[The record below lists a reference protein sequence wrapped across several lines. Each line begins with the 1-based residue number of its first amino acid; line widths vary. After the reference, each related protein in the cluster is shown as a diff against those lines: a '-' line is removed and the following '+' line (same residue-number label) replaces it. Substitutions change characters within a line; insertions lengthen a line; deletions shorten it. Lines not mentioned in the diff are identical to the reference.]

1 MLMPFVS
8 SILPNCVER
17 DRNLSYPHR
26 QRPELCPWVR
36 TLQSPSDAGTVKV
49 NDSRAPDAGAEPA
62 RSSPEQLADKVFG
75 NRSRHGTILRALC
88 RIAKKRFF
96 AEQSLISDDYQT
108 LLRIVVPRAAR
119 HTTCRRM
126 PIDYVPA
133 SAFRPCLCRP
143 ISVRERC
150 KSRKTVRRV
159 RLRIRG
165 TIMRSCPECVKLA
178 FRGCL

>member
-1 MLMPFVS
+1 MSLGPHLAVA
-8 SILPNCVER
+8 ER
-17 DRNLSYPHR
+17 CGYGEG
-26 QRPELCPWVR
+26 QRL
-36 TLQSPSDAGTVKV
+36 
-49 NDSRAPDAGAEPA
+49 A
-62 RSSPEQLADKVFG
+62 RSG
-75 NRSRHGTILRALC
+75 RRSRTGSIVTGTARRQSIWESQPTRNDTSALC

-96 AEQSLISDDYQT
+96 AEQFLVSDDYQT

-159 RLRIRG
+159 RFYAFG
-165 TIMRSCPECVKLA
+165 ARSCDRAPNA
-178 FRGCL
+178 